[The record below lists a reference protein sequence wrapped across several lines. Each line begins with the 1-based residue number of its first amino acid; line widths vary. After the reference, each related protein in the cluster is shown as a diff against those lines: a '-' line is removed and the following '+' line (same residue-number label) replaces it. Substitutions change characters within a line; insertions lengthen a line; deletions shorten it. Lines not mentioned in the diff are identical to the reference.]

1 MRNYAKDFIY
11 ACKVTSFRDLGLPF
25 VGPSR
30 LHIAMTYLCNSKCK
44 MCSIWKIYRKD
55 KRKLR
60 EEFTSEEF
68 KKIIDNYP
76 KFRDIWLTGGEP
88 LLRKD
93 AVELMKYIDENT
105 DAWFSFNTNAV
116 LLDMTKRK
124 ISQLLKT
131 IEHDFGIG
139 ISIDGFEKTHDFQRG
154 VKGNWRNAMNLLGWV
169 IKQERKYSNFHP
181 TVTFTMT
188 KWNVKEFPKFVDH
201 LVNEVGLSP
210 RQIVFVVA
218 SVSETYY
225 HTSECYAPDKEE
237 AMSSIREVMEK
248 YREFRNYYVKGMVKY
263 LEKPFKMKC
272 YAAYSFNYVDPYL
285 NVYPC
290 IYLEE
295 PMGNLRDYGY
305 DIVELWK
312 SEKAKELRKRVKAW
326 NCPECPWNGCVVSP
340 NMASNPLLFL
350 RKGLE
355 KVKVWHS

>member
-1 MRNYAKDFIY
+1 MRNYTKDFIY
-11 ACKVTSFRDLGLPF
+11 ACKVASFRDLGLPF

-44 MCSIWKIYRKD
+44 MCSIWKIYK
-55 KRKLR
+55 KNKKKLR

-76 KFRDIWLTGGEP
+76 NFRDIWLTGGEP

-124 ISQLLKT
+124 ISQLLKI

-154 VKGNWRNAMNLLGWV
+154 VKGNWRNAMRLLEWSM
-169 IKQERKYSNFHP
+169 RKKEEYSNFHP

-188 KWNVKEFPKFVDH
+188 KWNVKEFPRFVDF
-201 LVNEVGLSP
+201 LVEMGVNP
-210 RQIVFVVA
+210 KDIVFGLA
-218 SVSETYY
+218 AISSTYY
-225 HTSECYAPDKEE
+225 HCVRGYAPDPRE
-237 AMSSIREVMEK
+237 ASDAIREVMEK
-248 YREFRNYYVKGMVKY
+248 YREFRNYYVKGLLKY
-263 LEKPFKMKC
+263 MKRPFKMRC
-272 YAAYSFNYVDPYL
+272 YAGHSFDYVDPYL

-290 IYLEE
+290 IYMEDS
-295 PMGNLRDYGY
+295 MGNLRDHDY
-305 DIVELWK
+305 DILKLWR
-312 SEKAKELRKRVKAW
+312 SEKANEVREKVRKHT
-326 NCPECPWNGCVVSP
+326 CPDCPWNLCVVSP
-340 NMASNPLLFL
+340 NMVSNPLLFL
-350 RKGLE
+350 RKGFE
-355 KVKVWHS
+355 KLAR